1 MEGHESPL
9 SSLSLVKIEVEL
21 LSNCVVF
28 LLDLD
33 AEPANVTFC
42 PIVESTVVEDKLH
55 IIHEVLDTRILVFL
69 QLLSDGLKVHG
80 VLHDVWVVGDAQ
92 LFPVYRVRED
102 VSFLVSLQSG
112 Q

>member
-1 MEGHESPL
+1 MVL
-9 SSLSLVKIEVEL
+9 
-21 LSNCVVF
+21 

-42 PIVESTVVEDKLH
+42 SIVESTVVEDELH

-69 QLLSDGLKVHG
+69 QFLSDGLKVHG
-80 VLHDVWVVGDAQ
+80 VLHNVWIVRDAQ

>member
-1 MEGHESPL
+1 MEGQESPL

-42 PIVESTVVEDKLH
+42 SIVESTVVEDKLH

-69 QLLSDGLKVHG
+69 QLLADRLKVHG

-92 LFPVYRVRED
+92 LFPIYRVRED
-102 VSFLVSLQSG
+102 VRFLVSLQSG